1 MASGIQLL
9 HPIGQWEM
17 MLRLSLAIGLGGV
30 IGWEREIDS
39 KPAGLRTHMLVSLG
53 SALLVMTAVQA
64 GMVDQS
70 PDTISRIIQGI
81 VTGIGFLGA
90 GEIFSISAIG
100 SEPMRIRGLT
110 SAAAIWVSMAIGIA
124 VGCGLWE
131 MGLFATIAT
140 FVILWG
146 LKRLETIAARRR
158 NRRDL

>member
-1 MASGIQLL
+1 MESGVQLL
-9 HPIGQWEM
+9 HPISEWEM
-17 MLRLSLAIGLGGV
+17 IVRLSLAIVLGGI

-53 SALLVMTAVQA
+53 SAILVMTAVQT
-64 GMVDQS
+64 GMVQETA
-70 PDTISRIIQGI
+70 DTISRVIQGI

-90 GEIFSISAIG
+90 GEIFSVSSRTESGAV
-100 SEPMRIRGLT
+100 RVRGLT

-131 MGLFATIAT
+131 MGLFATIAA

-146 LKRLETIAARRR
+146 FKRLEAAIGKRKSKQQ
-158 NRRDL
+158 

>member
-1 MASGIQLL
+1 MTSGIQLL
-9 HPIGQWEM
+9 YPVSTEEM
-17 MLRLSLAIGLGGV
+17 IFRLSLAIGLAGI
-30 IGWEREIDS
+30 IGWEREVDS

-53 SALLVMTAVQA
+53 SAILVMTAVQTGLVQDSA
-64 GMVDQS
+64 
-70 PDTISRIIQGI
+70 DTISRVIQGI

-90 GEIFSISAIG
+90 GEIFSVSREESG
-100 SEPMRIRGLT
+100 QLRIRGLT

-146 LKRLETIAARRR
+146 VKRLEAIILR
-158 NRRDL
+158 NRRNL